1 LTTNLQPPQHGDAV
15 FAHTSNFYGWIIRL
29 GQAIRWWKYRSWN
42 HMAYV
47 DSVDEDGQV
56 WVLQMARRCE
66 RVKIEDVAP
75 KGHVKIIPCPSDVN
89 REMAT
94 KYARNLIGTK
104 YGVLTIVSIAIN
116 LFMPDKLRLDIRQDD
131 TLICSG
137 FVARAW
143 EHGGWNCPVDPFQI
157 TPAEFDKLLGGGGTK
172 IY

>member
-1 LTTNLQPPQHGDAV
+1 MTTNLQLPQHGDAV
-15 FAHTSNFYGWIIRL
+15 FAHTSNAYGWVIRL
-29 GQAIRWWKYRSWN
+29 GQAVRWWKYRSWN

-47 DSVDEDGQV
+47 DSVDENGQV

-66 RVKIEDVAP
+66 RVKIQDVAP
-75 KGHVKIIPCPSDVN
+75 KGHVKIIPCPPEVN

-104 YGVLTIVSIAIN
+104 YGVLTIVSIAVN
-116 LFMPDKLRLDIRQDD
+116 LFMPNPLRLDIRQDD

-157 TPAEFDKLLGGGGTK
+157 TPAEFDKILGGGGTQ

>member
-1 LTTNLQPPQHGDAV
+1 LTINTQPPQHGDAV
-15 FAHTSNFYGWIIRL
+15 FAHTNNTYGWVIRL

-47 DSVDEDGQV
+47 DSVDEDGQI

-75 KGHVKIIPCPSDVN
+75 KGHVKIIHCPPEVN

-94 KYARNLIGTK
+94 NYARNLIGTK
-104 YGVLTIVSIAIN
+104 YGVLTIVSVAIN
-116 LFMPDKLRLDIRQDD
+116 LLMPNPLRLDIRQDD

-157 TPAEFDKLLGGGGTK
+157 TPAEFDKILGGGGTQ